1 VAEKA
6 YRKGELIFHVANYSI
21 QDKATYQ
28 TIQVKKDKHIAN
40 LDILAYVNHSC
51 RPNTVFEA
59 ESLTLRATRNIA
71 YGEEM
76 TFFYPSTEWILDR
89 PFVCH
94 CGFPECLGLVTGA
107 KFLPL
112 DVLQHYYINPHIW
125 EIYNGTILRHLFPK
139 NLS

>member
-1 VAEKA
+1 MAGKA
-6 YRKGELIFHVANYSI
+6 YREGELIFHVVNYSI

-51 RPNTVFEA
+51 CPNTVFEA

-107 KFLPL
+107 KFLTL